1 VPVCTNHKDRLLPDL
16 RCVCGEYLLMQ
27 KGKFGI
33 YFNCLRCGN
42 MSFKKIL
49 EMNDITKPD
58 VPLPKINAAN
68 DAIDPKQA
76 PKNITIRSDDP
87 DYFD

>member
-1 VPVCTNHKDRLLPDL
+1 MRIQKRYGESRIENCPFCGRQAIIENEQGVPVCTNHKDKLLPDL

-42 MSFKKIL
+42 MSF
-49 EMNDITKPD
+49 
-58 VPLPKINAAN
+58 
-68 DAIDPKQA
+68 
-76 PKNITIRSDDP
+76 
-87 DYFD
+87 